1 MSNKI
6 LVTNLNILELMENVD
21 GNVAEMKDVVENTS
35 QNVTQM
41 SGKFTLCIL
50 IFNRPIW

>member
-21 GNVAEMKDVVENTS
+21 GNVAEMKDAVETPAR
-35 QNVTQM
+35 M
-41 SGKFTLCIL
+41 
-50 IFNRPIW
+50 